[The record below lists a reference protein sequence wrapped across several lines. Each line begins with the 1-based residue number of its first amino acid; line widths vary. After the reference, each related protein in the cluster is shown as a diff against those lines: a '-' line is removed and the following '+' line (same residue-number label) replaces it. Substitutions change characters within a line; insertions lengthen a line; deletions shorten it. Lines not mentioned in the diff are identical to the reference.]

1 MAAETLHY
9 ESARRAQQLFNG
21 DPKNLALLEDELG
34 VKATSREGWIKLEG
48 KSEDV
53 ERARRVFQF
62 LEGTLNS
69 GAPVRNRE
77 FAYALSVARH
87 DGAEALHSLGEERIQ
102 TSGKKLSVTPK
113 TIGQKQYI
121 EMIRDHDVT
130 FGVGPAGTGK
140 TYLAVAMAVAA
151 LKEEKVSRIILTRP
165 AVEAG
170 EALGFLPGDL
180 YEKIAPYLRPLHDA
194 LHDMLP
200 AEDIAKHNERATLE
214 IAPLAYMRGR
224 TLNNAFVILDEAQNT
239 TSEQMLMF
247 LTRLGHG
254 SKAVVTGDPTQI
266 DLPGHKRS
274 GLLEALRILRPVN
287 GIGIMEFQK
296 RDVVRH
302 ALVQRIISAYEEHK
316 SRRGDEAT
324 PTEKRAARPPA
335 GG

>member
-1 MAAETLHY
+1 MPTETLHY
-9 ESARRAQQLFNG
+9 ETARHAQQLFNN
-21 DPKNLALLEDELG
+21 DPKNLKLLEEQLE

-48 KSEDV
+48 EQGAI
-53 ERARRVFQF
+53 ERAKEMFQY
-62 LEGTLNS
+62 LEGTLKA

-77 FAYALSVARH
+77 FAYALNVARH
-87 DGAEALHSLGEERIQ
+87 DGAEALKTLQEQRIE
-102 TSGKKLSVTPK
+102 TSARKLSVTPK
-113 TIGQKQYI
+113 TLGQKKYI
-121 EMIRDHDVT
+121 ELIRDHDAV
-130 FGVGPAGTGK
+130 FGIGPAGTGK

-151 LKEEKVSRIILTRP
+151 LKDNKVSRIVLTRP

-200 AEDIAKHNERATLE
+200 GEEVLKLQERAILE

-239 TSEQMLMF
+239 TTEQMLMF

-254 SKAVVTGDPTQI
+254 SKAVITGDPTQI
-266 DLPGHKRS
+266 DLPPNKRS
-274 GLLEALRILRPVN
+274 GLLEAIRVLRGVE
-287 GIGIMEFQK
+287 GIAIMEFQK

-302 ALVQRIISAYEEHK
+302 ALVQRIIHAYEEHRGKTKDEGTAPPK
-316 SRRGDEAT
+316 S
-324 PTEKRAARPPA
+324 PARSSHQQ
-335 GG
+335 